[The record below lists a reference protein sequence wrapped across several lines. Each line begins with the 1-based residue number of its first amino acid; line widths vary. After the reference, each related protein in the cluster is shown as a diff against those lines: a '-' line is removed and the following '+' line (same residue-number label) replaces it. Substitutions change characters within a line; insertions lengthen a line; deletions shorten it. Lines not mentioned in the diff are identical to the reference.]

1 MSDKS
6 TEQMLQESGAKAPR
20 LNPQHI
26 ENTIVG
32 ELYTRPTGTLTVCVL
47 TLRNG
52 TLVTGES
59 ACVSPENF
67 NEAIGNKVAREDA
80 FRKIWALE
88 GYLLKER
95 LYQASLA
102 APEPVPATH
111 PTAPDPKVESVMAEI
126 IGHMATKLSVPKEKI
141 TPDSRI
147 REDLGA
153 DSLDEVELVINFEDL
168 FHVEISDAEADNV
181 STVMDAAKLI
191 ASKLPSS
198 T

>member
-1 MSDKS
+1 MSNKS
-6 TEQMLQESGAKAPR
+6 TEQMIRESGATALR

-26 ENTIVG
+26 ESTIVG

-67 NEAIGNKVAREDA
+67 NETIGRKVAREDA

-102 APEPVPATH
+102 STATLDQAH
-111 PTAPDPKVESVMAEI
+111 TEDPYSPNPKTTSELVQ
-126 IGHMATKLSVPKEKI
+126 KLSDALGVDKAKI
-141 TPDSRI
+141 ELDSDI
-147 REDLGA
+147 VEDLGA
-153 DSLDEVELVINFEDL
+153 DSLDQVELIIQCEDH
-168 FHVEISDAEADNV
+168 FNIEISDEEAEPV
-181 STVMDAAKLI
+181 KTVRDAAKLI
-191 ASKLPSS
+191 ESKLP
-198 T
+198 TK

>member
-1 MSDKS
+1 MNTKS
-6 TEQMLQESGAKAPR
+6 TEQMIHESGATAPR

-26 ENTIVG
+26 ESTIVG

-67 NEAIGNKVAREDA
+67 NEEIGKKVAREDA

-95 LYQASLA
+95 LYRDSL
-102 APEPVPATH
+102 VPRKEAHTED
-111 PTAPDPKVESVMAEI
+111 PYSPDPKTTLE
-126 IGHMATKLSVPKEKI
+126 LVPLIADRLAVSREKI
-141 TPDSRI
+141 ELDSDI
-147 REDLGA
+147 VKDLGA
-153 DSLDEVELVINFEDL
+153 DSLDQVGLIMACEDRFSIVITDE
-168 FHVEISDAEADNV
+168 EAEPV
-181 STVMDAAKLI
+181 KTVRDAARLI
-191 ASKLPSS
+191 ESKLPTSN
-198 T
+198 